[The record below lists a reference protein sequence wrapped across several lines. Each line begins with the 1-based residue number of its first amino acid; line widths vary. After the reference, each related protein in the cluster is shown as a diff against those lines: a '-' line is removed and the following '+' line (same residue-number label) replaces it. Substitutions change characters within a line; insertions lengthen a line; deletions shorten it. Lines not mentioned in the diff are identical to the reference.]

1 MGVNAKSLDE
11 GSAVGLCLI
20 RWIEVEVVELYTL
33 GVDAGWDAECVGDA
47 DISVVLDVPLSAVA
61 RELSAADEGKGISVD
76 TNGVIVPK
84 YPSAGSIDDAGISV
98 ELDDP
103 LSTVARELIPV
114 DEAKVAS
121 GDNNGATVPK
131 YPSAESTDDPGTSVE
146 AYEACGTVV

>member
-1 MGVNAKSLDE
+1 MTITDDSDE
-11 GSAVGLCLI
+11 GKVASADDEAIADECFSP
-20 RWIEVEVVELYTL
+20 
-33 GVDAGWDAECVGDA
+33 AGVGDA

-84 YPSAGSIDDAGISV
+84 YPSAGSIDDAGISE